1 MARQSDF
8 GADSLDLLLD
18 TICNVFG
25 GIILMAILVV
35 LQTQTSAGQIPELG
49 PQEMERALEAQ
60 RLCFECER
68 LQARADGLSRH
79 REEITRIF
87 CATTSPTGERL
98 ADAQVEFRKA
108 IEEARGRAKATESDI
123 LATRKDLAKSEDAL
137 RTAGQTLEEKQVEV
151 ERLEEELRQAQAPP
165 SRRARLP
172 HQRGM
177 VVGEA
182 KYFMILGGRAYYVG
196 YRHRGHHHLHV
207 EQQDVAE
214 PPPAIYEQEVRIVP
228 RANGGFAVP
237 ERTTPGDTLDSLL
250 GSFQPAND
258 YFVFFVCNDNPS
270 FAAFQRF
277 KAAVVANRFHHVVLP
292 KIAEGGAI
300 TVQPWLLHEAE

>member
-1 MARQSDF
+1 MARRSDF

-35 LQTQTSAGQIPELG
+35 LQTQTSAGRIPE
-49 PQEMERALEAQ
+49 PTTEDVDRSLEAQ
-60 RLCFECER
+60 RLRFECER
-68 LQARADGLSRH
+68 LGGRLTVLSQH
-79 REEITRIF
+79 RDEIAQTF
-87 CATTSPTGERL
+87 QATTSPTGERL
-98 ADAQVEFRKA
+98 AGAQEEFRKA
-108 IEEARGRAKATESDI
+108 IEEASRRARATKLDV
-123 LATRKDLAKSEDAL
+123 LATHKEMAKSEDVL
-137 RTAGQTLEEKQVEV
+137 RTADQTLREKQAEV
-151 ERLEEELRQAQAPP
+151 ESVEDELRQAQAPP
-165 SRRARLP
+165 SRQVRLP

-207 EQQDVAE
+207 EGRDIAE
-214 PPPAIYEQEVRIVP
+214 PFPAIYEQEVRIVP
-228 RANGGFAVP
+228 RVGGGFAVP
-237 ERTTPGDTLDSLL
+237 ERTTPGDALDSLL

-277 KAAVVANRFHHVVLP
+277 KAAVVANRFHHVVFP
-292 KIAEGGAI
+292 KIAAGGTI